1 MDIKNF
7 LDTVKNEIKY
17 EPIRE
22 NIEEEL
28 KSHIE
33 DAKDD
38 LMSKGIEE
46 NEAEEKAVEAM
57 GNPADIGKKLNKIHR
72 PKFDWKLGIL
82 VLILLGYGIFIA
94 ILQEDTSNSPN
105 MVFNILKYTI
115 IGLILCIGVY
125 FIDYRKIKKYSM
137 HIYIAATAIMLM
149 PYIGLSTRINGI
161 LYARVFRVTFLTA
174 TVTVPLYLIAFIG
187 WITSYKKENVI
198 NLQIKIK

>member
-38 LMSKGIEE
+38 LMSKGLEE

-57 GNPADIGKKLNKIHR
+57 GNPENIGKKLNKIHR

-82 VLILLGYGIFIA
+82 DFILLGYGFL
-94 ILQEDTSNSPN
+94 LQ
-105 MVFNILKYTI
+105 FCK
-115 IGLILCIGVY
+115 
-125 FIDYRKIKKYSM
+125 KIYQ
-137 HIYIAATAIMLM
+137 IV
-149 PYIGLSTRINGI
+149 RIC
-161 LYARVFRVTFLTA
+161 
-174 TVTVPLYLIAFIG
+174 YLI
-187 WITSYKKENVI
+187 Y
-198 NLQIKIK
+198 

>member
-38 LMSKGIEE
+38 LMSKGLEE

-57 GNPADIGKKLNKIHR
+57 GNPENIGKKLNKIHR

-94 ILQEDTSNSPN
+94 ILQKDISNSPN
-105 MVFNILKYTI
+105 MLFNILKYTI

-125 FIDYRKIKKYSM
+125 FTDYRKIRKYSM
-137 HIYIAATAIMLM
+137 HIYIVAT
-149 PYIGLSTRINGI
+149 
-161 LYARVFRVTFLTA
+161 
-174 TVTVPLYLIAFIG
+174 
-187 WITSYKKENVI
+187 
-198 NLQIKIK
+198 